1 GQTRSVQTAVKGRE
15 VMTQNLRMRTMGR
28 ITLSLL
34 LLGLLAGGAARKGA
48 AQVRELPPPP
58 LPVDPTPIKDLL
70 SDTER
75 ATVADA
81 RSYKKTVEA
90 YLTISDSHLDA
101 AVKAVDEG
109 GTGSAERELDI
120 STKSALE
127 ACQIAFDPKTPQ
139 ANSGNRAA
147 LGKRIEQRLYAQI
160 RKLEAIQRRFP
171 IERIGFADRAL
182 DFAKR
187 MRDHALDETL
197 ALGEVLTEKSV
208 KKKEV
213 DSSQPPEYF
222 RSNFRTAGN
231 DLTAARPARPVSYQ
245 DSGDYLSGDEED
257 EVKEAQDI
265 DKRAKVFMKIADR
278 RLHYATGT
286 TDQPSTAKPDPNKRP
301 HELRKGEADET
312 NEGESLEKL
321 SRAELLRHYAR
332 AIEELMDKL
341 EDAHE
346 RNPKSSALKRAL
358 NILADDTDRQL
369 KTLKEL
375 QPDMRD
381 EAESKAMTD
390 AIAKAEEA
398 NTGAREAL
406 KATP

>member
-1 GQTRSVQTAVKGRE
+1 
-15 VMTQNLRMRTMGR
+15 MTQDFGVRAIAR
-28 ITLSLL
+28 IALSL
-34 LLGLLAGGAARKGA
+34 LLGLLIGGGSRRAA

-70 SDTER
+70 SDAER
-75 ATVADA
+75 AAIADA
-81 RSYKKTVEA
+81 HSYKKTVEA
-90 YLTISDSHLDA
+90 YLTISDNHLDA
-101 AVKAVDEG
+101 AAKAVDEG
-109 GTGSAERELDI
+109 GTSNAEHELDI
-120 STKSALE
+120 SSKSALE
-127 ACQIAFDPKTPQ
+127 ACQIAFDANSSP

-171 IERIGFADRAL
+171 IERIGFAERAL
-182 DFAKR
+182 DLAKR
-187 MRDHALDETL
+187 MRDHALNETL
-197 ALGEVLTEKSV
+197 AIGEVLTEKSV

-213 DSSQPPEYF
+213 NSSPPPQF
-222 RSNFRTAGN
+222 FWSNFSSHRN
-231 DLTAARPARPVSYQ
+231 DLIAPVSASVRYQ
-245 DSGDYLSGDEED
+245 DSGDYLSEDEQD

-265 DKRAKVFMKIADR
+265 DKRAKVFMKIANR
-278 RLHYATGT
+278 RLHYAAGT
-286 TDQPSTAKPDPNKRP
+286 SDQPSTAKPDPDKRP

-312 NEGESLEKL
+312 REGESLEKL

-332 AIEELMDKL
+332 AIEELMDKM

-381 EAESKAMTD
+381 EAESRALRD

-406 KATP
+406 KASP